1 MPMWHSLSIENF
13 VVVLI
18 TRCTAVDETK
28 RMIGITNGV
37 A

>member
-1 MPMWHSLSIENF
+1 MPIWHSLYIGNF
-13 VVVLI
+13 VVVLK
-18 TRCTAVDETK
+18 TKCTDVNKTK